1 MIEFTYTITLVNE
14 EQNQMEIEYSSP
26 GRDTITVGT
35 PLPLNNVSIEEFAQM
50 YAPFGLWVQ
59 KEYGY
64 QVPEVGTTGSYTP
77 SVITAPTANT

>member
-35 PLPLNNVSIEEFAQM
+35 PLPLNNVTIEEFVRM
-50 YAPFGLWVQ
+50 YVPFGLWVQ

-64 QVPEVGTTGSYTP
+64 QVPAVGTTGSYTP
-77 SVITAPTANT
+77 PVITAPTANT